1 MGEEIFHTYLL
12 KLCLCIITLSS
23 FYEDDTTDLQPA
35 GHLHLVTFLELRE
48 NLCESGHIF
57 SLSERLATSHVVRG
71 TLLMYL
77 A

>member
-1 MGEEIFHTYLL
+1 M
-12 KLCLCIITLSS
+12 LSS

-48 NLCESGHIF
+48 NLCQTGHIF
-57 SLSERLATSHVVRG
+57 SLSERLAILTSYVVRR
-71 TLLMYL
+71 TLLLYL